1 MKLYKKVCKTPGTQF
16 RWLTEHGCVWSVS
29 NWFFFPSSDLFK
41 KKSKPYFLRPV
52 LGSHQNWVESTEC
65 SHMHS
70 GFRHSQPPPPDQDAP
85 GSGTRATK
93 RIHMDTSWS
102 PNVHSLQKGPLLVS
116 THSVSLD
123 KSIMTC
129 VYTRSPRIDSLPW
142 KPPGLC
148 FFIPPSIPPNP
159 GNHWSFYILCNFD
172 FSRKSDFWTHTVYIQ
187 PSQLHSSQTL
197 A

>member
-29 NWFFFPSSDLFK
+29 NWFFFPSSDLFF

-85 GSGTRATK
+85 GSCTRATK

-123 KSIMTC
+123 KSIMTF
-129 VYTRSPRIDSLPW
+129 VYKITQNRFTALKTSWTL
-142 KPPGLC
+142 LLH
-148 FFIPPSIPPNP
+148 PS
-159 GNHWSFYILCNFD
+159 
-172 FSRKSDFWTHTVYIQ
+172 
-187 PSQLHSSQTL
+187 LHSPKPWQPL
-197 A
+197 IFF